1 MSVNHPA
8 QNIAVWKLKRLLR
21 RAEGLSFSD
30 VQSLTKEELVQ
41 RSLNYTI
48 ISGNQE
54 NVFPTSLRIGNGT
67 SNPFEHIHFLPTAD
81 IILRKKRE
89 AGCWC

>member
-21 RAEGLSFSD
+21 RAEGLSFGD
-30 VQSLTKEELVQ
+30 VQSLTKEQLVQ
-41 RSLNYTI
+41 RSLPYTI

-67 SNPFEHIHFLPTAD
+67 TTPFEHLHFIPTAD
-81 IILRKKRE
+81 VIKRKKQV